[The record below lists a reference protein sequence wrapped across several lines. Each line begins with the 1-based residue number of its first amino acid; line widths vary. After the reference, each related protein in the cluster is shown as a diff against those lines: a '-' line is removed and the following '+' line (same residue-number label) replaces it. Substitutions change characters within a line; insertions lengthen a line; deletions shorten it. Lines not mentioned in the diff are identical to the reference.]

1 MLLQKHTN
9 SQIHTTTWNFSDFTF
24 SMLLLISIMDYN
36 VPKIKAMA
44 ETLSN
49 FESKES
55 TFCEDKEIE
64 VAHDLK

>member
-1 MLLQKHTN
+1 
-9 SQIHTTTWNFSDFTF
+9 
-24 SMLLLISIMDYN
+24 MDNKPIN

-55 TFCEDKEIE
+55 TFCEDKDIE